1 MHSLSGMETGSVELF
16 LQSRRGIPEGPWDQ
30 NRTTD
35 MDNFFKYYF
44 LGIGGIGMSALA
56 RYFNAQGFRVAG
68 YDRAESLVT
77 DGLEAE
83 GIQVVTDERVAAL
96 PAAFIDPKATLVVYT
111 PAIPADHP
119 QLLFFRQRGFAVR
132 KRAEV
137 LGDITRRLKA
147 LCVAGTH
154 GKTTTSTI
162 AAHLLHQSQVG
173 CNAFLGGI
181 SANYHSNLLLS
192 RDSSLVVVEADEY
205 DRSFLQLSPFMA
217 VITSVDADH
226 LDIYGTPAA
235 YREGFERFASLIA
248 PGGSLIVHTGID
260 LDLKL
265 AKGVRLYT
273 YSLHDGGDFHAE
285 NVRQAEGRIYF
296 DFVAPTERVN
306 DLYLNVPLMIN
317 VENSVAALALAW
329 LNGVSKEELRTGIS
343 SYAGIYRRFNTV
355 YRSDRVVYM
364 DDYAHHPAELATSIR
379 SIRGLYPGR
388 RLTGVFQ
395 PHLYSRTRDFAPQ
408 FAEALSAL
416 DELILLPIYPAR
428 ERPIPGVTSELILK
442 DVKLPDK
449 TLCSKEN
456 LLPLLSQKP
465 LDVLVTFGA
474 GDIDRLVPRIAE
486 MLRTPNPL
494 KGAAGKGEAGTI

>member
-1 MHSLSGMETGSVELF
+1 
-16 LQSRRGIPEGPWDQ
+16 
-30 NRTTD
+30 

-181 SANYHSNLLLS
+181 SANYHTNLLLS

-205 DRSFLQLSPFMA
+205 DRSFHQLSPFMA
-217 VITSVDADH
+217 VITAVDADH
-226 LDIYGTPAA
+226 LDIYETPAA
-235 YREGFERFASLIA
+235 YRESFTQFASLIA

-260 LDLKL
+260 LDWKL

-306 DLYLNVPLMIN
+306 DLYLAVPLMIN

-329 LNGVSKEELRTGIS
+329 LNGVTKEELRTGIS
-343 SYAGIYRRFNTV
+343 SFAGIYRRFNTV

-364 DDYAHHPAELATSIR
+364 DDYAHHPAELAASIR
-379 SIRGLYPGR
+379 SIRELYPGR

-428 ERPIPGVTSELILK
+428 ERPIPGVTSELILNE
-442 DVKLPDK
+442 VKLPDK

-474 GDIDRLVPRIAE
+474 GDIDRLVPQIGE
-486 MLRTPNPL
+486 MLKDPQPL
-494 KGAAGKGEAGTI
+494 KGGYEKGA